1 MYCLASDIKAHWMAN
16 KDRKLN
22 FQGADEAELDAALKA
37 SMAEWEKQEKQQDQQ
52 QSNEENEDSPMVGQ
66 VLNKKVK
73 QEGPLFSGTGISL
86 GGAAKHSQEQMSD

>member
-37 SMAEWEKQEKQQDQQ
+37 SMAEWENQQDQQ
-52 QSNEENEDSPMVGQ
+52 QSNDNEDSPMVGQ
-66 VLNKKVK
+66 ILNQK
-73 QEGPLFSGTGISL
+73 
-86 GGAAKHSQEQMSD
+86 AK